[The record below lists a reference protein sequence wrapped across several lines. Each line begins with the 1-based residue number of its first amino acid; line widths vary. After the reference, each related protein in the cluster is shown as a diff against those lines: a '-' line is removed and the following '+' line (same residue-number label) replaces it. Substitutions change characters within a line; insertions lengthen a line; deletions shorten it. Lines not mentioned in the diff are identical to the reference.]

1 LAKGNGAVDVFGIEI
16 ADAVEGRQPEG
27 MVAELAE
34 GFPGKPRTEIELNK
48 VKPDAVDELVDPES

>member
-1 LAKGNGAVDVFGIEI
+1 M

-34 GFPGKPRTEIELNK
+34 GFPGKPRTEIELNE